1 MKTVLS
7 IQSQVV
13 GARVG
18 NSIAGFAFER
28 LGVNV
33 ICLPTTLL
41 GRRPDRAA
49 IAGAHPGGGAIPAGE
64 LMTLLEA
71 IDADGALKKVD
82 VVLSGYL
89 GEAEQAQVVVEA
101 ALRVKRANPQAIYVC
116 DPVMGD
122 SDSGRYVSPETAE
135 AIGRVMVPVA
145 DLILP
150 NAWELGQLAGMAT
163 TSVNETLRAARVM
176 GRPALVTSVP
186 APEGKVGAMFAT
198 LRSAWL
204 VETPRAPGAAKGAG
218 DLFAALFIAHRLNG
232 RSSAV
237 ALEAAAGATYDVV
250 LRTIATGSDDLA
262 IVESQDKL
270 VDPDTWPTA
279 QPLAAETE

>member
-18 NSIAGFAFER
+18 NSIAAFAFER
-28 LGVNV
+28 LGVKA

-49 IAGAHPGGGAIPAGE
+49 IAGAHPGGGAIPASE
-64 LMTLLEA
+64 LMALLDALE
-71 IDADGALKKVD
+71 ADGALKSVD

-101 ALRVKRANPQAIYVC
+101 AQRVKRANPQAIYVC

-122 SDSGRYVSPETAE
+122 FDSGRYVSPETAE
-135 AIGRVMVPVA
+135 AIARVMVPVS

-150 NAWELGQLAGMAT
+150 NAWELGQLAGMAVS
-163 TSVNETLRAARVM
+163 SVGETLRAARVM
-176 GRPALVTSVP
+176 GRPGPRHV
-186 APEGKVGAMFAT
+186 
-198 LRSAWL
+198 R
-204 VETPRAPGAAKGAG
+204 PRARRKDRRDVRHAAQCVAG
-218 DLFAALFIAHRLNG
+218 GNAARARRGERRG
-232 RSSAV
+232 RSVRRFVHCAPPERPFQRRR
-237 ALEAAAGATYDVV
+237 A
-250 LRTIATGSDDLA
+250 
-262 IVESQDKL
+262 
-270 VDPDTWPTA
+270 
-279 QPLAAETE
+279 

>member
-1 MKTVLS
+1 
-7 IQSQVV
+7 
-13 GARVG
+13 VG

-28 LGVNV
+28 LGVKA

-49 IAGAHPGGGAIPAGE
+49 IAGAHPGGGAIPASE
-64 LMTLLEA
+64 LMALLDA
-71 IDADGALKKVD
+71 IDADGALKNVD

-89 GEAEQAQVVVEA
+89 GEAEQAAVIVEA
-101 ALRVKRANPQAIYVC
+101 AQRVKRANPQAIYVC

-122 SDSGRYVSPETAE
+122 FDSGRYVSPDTAE
-135 AIGRVMVPVA
+135 AIAKHLIPVA
-145 DLILP
+145 DLIVP
-150 NAWELGQLAGMAT
+150 NAWELAQLAGMAT
-163 TSVNETLRAARVM
+163 TNAGETLRAARVM

-186 APEGKVGAMFAT
+186 AGEGRVGAMFAT

-204 VETPRAPGAAKGAG
+204 VETPRAPAAAKGAG
-218 DLFAALFIAHRLNG
+218 DLFTALFIAHRLNG

-250 LRTIATGSDDLA
+250 LRTIATGTDDLA

-279 QPLAAETE
+279 QPLAAVTE